1 MGVQGLW
8 SLLGPVAR
16 PTRLESLRNKRIAV
30 DASIWIHQFMRT
42 MRDNEGNELRNGH
55 LLGFFRRLCKLLFFD
70 IKPVFVFDGGAP
82 TLKRITI
89 RDRRKRREG
98 LQRNQKVTA
107 RKILRAQLKC
117 KLLLEKEKKL
127 HGESITQ
134 QQQEVSL
141 PVSKQPLD
149 PYQLPPQPQSN
160 SKLDTRFSTEQE
172 LKSFVNQID
181 HADIDIDSE
190 RFQSLPTEVQY
201 ELIQD
206 LKIKSRQTS
215 FHHVEQMASADPLRF
230 SKQQIELLQY
240 RNQIMQRALQVNNV
254 SSGTAEV
261 APTRVAGERG
271 RQYVLYKNEDASK
284 GLGWSLPGAT
294 ADAPVDLD
302 SSQTSDLEQSNGIY
316 PNTDKSQIT
325 NQTSDLEQTTYQTSD
340 LEPTHIIYQNSELAQ
355 TTYKNINPSNITNQT
370 SDLEEHNQTA
380 DIYQAPD
387 QTINLGKPEQTSDA
401 VKNAIQSNPRLAALA
416 YKLLHGE
423 EEENKENRAPDTYQE
438 EAFEEVEP
446 TLMNDIR
453 AYADDDEALDSVL
466 SLMYRNETDEIV
478 PQNNQILHNQ
488 VEMDPYDNGAELKVT
503 DELDLDVHQFY
514 NLWVSRMPDSYVYL
528 YSDGEQHLYLIRDMI
543 EEEDIDVLRDKLRL
557 MRKRYG
563 KTKETDLLA
572 LESYR
577 FIITFIKSVIEWNL
591 KNFGSQS
598 DEEFEQVYDGSHLL
612 QPIHQNGTDNDDLLQ
627 TVDNNMA
634 GDGDL
639 FQYEGQSIVLT
650 DDEEDI
656 QFIESSIEEEVNR
669 FLEEEDQEKE
679 QEGSKYEETSQVD
692 QYNYQSVNIDIRE
705 SLLSG
710 LTNISQSQKED
721 DDVDSEHTNT
731 EQASSVSIDPATTT
745 NDILDKAYDSED
757 EQKNDILID
766 PTTEDPTA
774 DALDKGY
781 NSEDGLMEEVEAEDE
796 EYAKFL
802 SDISKKDLDHVRTE
816 LNNDMQQLYHQ
827 QKKDL
832 GNSDQITDQMVQDIQ
847 HLLELFGVPFV
858 ASPMEA
864 EAQCAELEKLGL
876 IDGTVTD
883 DSDAFLFGSS
893 LVYKNMFNQQRLVEC
908 YQKQDIEKEMALNRK
923 KLIQL
928 GFLLGTDYTE
938 GIAGVG
944 PVAAMEILHEFSA
957 GDDDEEDLKV
967 PLQKFKQW
975 YEGLVDTT
983 PFQKK
988 FRSKHDVLE
997 IPEDF
1002 PNPLVVD
1009 AYYHP
1014 TVDKSEQKFEWGQPQ
1029 LDSLRVYLTGAFSWS
1044 EEKVDQV
1051 LLPVLREMNSKKS
1064 NTANQPS
1071 IETYYKANKTVSSA
1085 QRQHSSKR
1093 VRSVVDEWKS
1103 QKKRKP
1109 NSGR

>member
-1 MGVQGLW
+1 M
-8 SLLGPVAR
+8 
-16 PTRLESLRNKRIAV
+16 
-30 DASIWIHQFMRT
+30 
-42 MRDNEGNELRNGH
+42 
-55 LLGFFRRLCKLLFFD
+55 
-70 IKPVFVFDGGAP
+70 
-82 TLKRITI
+82 
-89 RDRRKRREG
+89 
-98 LQRNQKVTA
+98 
-107 RKILRAQLKC
+107 
-117 KLLLEKEKKL
+117 
-127 HGESITQ
+127 
-134 QQQEVSL
+134 
-141 PVSKQPLD
+141 D

-160 SKLDTRFSTEQE
+160 SKLDTRFSSEQE

-190 RFQSLPTEVQY
+190 HFQSLPTEVQY

-206 LKIKSRQTS
+206 LKMKSRQTS
-215 FHHVEQMASADPLRF
+215 FHRVEQMASVDPLQF

-240 RNQIMQRALQVNNV
+240 RNQMMQRALQVNNV

-271 RQYVLYKNEDASK
+271 RQYVLYKNEDVSQ

-302 SSQTSDLEQSNGIY
+302 SSQTSDLEQSNGTY
-316 PNTDKSQIT
+316 ANTDKSQIT
-325 NQTSDLEQTTYQTSD
+325 NRTSDLEQTAYRTSD
-340 LEPTHIIYQNSELAQ
+340 LEQAHITYQNSELAQ
-355 TTYKNINPSNITNQT
+355 TTYTNTNPSNITYQT

-380 DIYQAPD
+380 DTYQAPD
-387 QTINLGKPEQTSDA
+387 QTINLGQREQPSDA

-416 YKLLHGE
+416 HKLLHGE
-423 EEENKENRAPDTYQE
+423 EEEDKENRAPDTYQE
-438 EAFEEVEP
+438 EAFEEVTYQEEVFEEVEP
-446 TLMNDIR
+446 TLINDIR
-453 AYADDDEALDSVL
+453 AYADDDEALNSVL
-466 SLMYRNETDEIV
+466 SLMYQNETDEVV
-478 PQNNQILHNQ
+478 PQNNQIMRNQ
-488 VEMDPYDNGAELKVT
+488 VEMDPYDNGAELIVT
-503 DELDLDVHQFY
+503 DEFDLDMYQFY

-528 YSDGEQHLYLIRDMI
+528 YSRDQQHLYLIRDMI
-543 EEEDIDVLRDKLRL
+543 EEEDIDVLRDRLRL

-563 KTKETDLLA
+563 KTKETDFLA

-591 KNFGSQS
+591 RNYGSQT
-598 DEEFEQVYDGSHLL
+598 DEELEQVYADGHLL
-612 QPIHQNGTDNDDLLQ
+612 QPIHQNGTDNGDLLQ
-627 TVDNNMA
+627 TVDHNMTD
-634 GDGDL
+634 DGDL
-639 FQYEGQSIVLT
+639 HQYEDQSIVLT
-650 DDEEDI
+650 DDEEGI
-656 QFIESSIEEEVNR
+656 LFAESSLEEEVNR
-669 FLEEEDQEKE
+669 FLEEEQDKE
-679 QEGSKYEETSQVD
+679 EEEVQCKETSQVD
-692 QYNYQSVNIDIRE
+692 QYNHQSVNIDIRE
-705 SLLSG
+705 SLLRG
-710 LTNISQSQKED
+710 LTDISQSQKED
-721 DDVDSEHTNT
+721 DDVDSEHTDT

-745 NDILDKAYDSED
+745 NDIFDEAYNSED
-757 EQKNDILID
+757 EEKIDILID

-774 DALDKGY
+774 DALGKGY
-781 NSEDGLMEEVEAEDE
+781 NSEDELMEEVEAEDE
-796 EYAKFL
+796 EYAKFI

-893 LVYKNMFNQQRLVEC
+893 RVYKNMFNQQRLVEC
-908 YQKQDIEKEMALNRK
+908 YQQQDIEKEMALSRK

-944 PVAAMEILHEFSA
+944 PVAAMEILHEFSS
-957 GDDDEEDLKV
+957 GDDAEEDLKV

-997 IPEDF
+997 IPDDF

-1029 LDSLRVYLTGAFSWS
+1029 LDSLRVYLTGAFAWS

-1051 LLPVLREMNSKKS
+1051 LLPVLREMNSKKVIC
-1064 NTANQPS
+1064 NFC
-1071 IETYYKANKTVSSA
+1071 VFFF
-1085 QRQHSSKR
+1085 
-1093 VRSVVDEWKS
+1093 
-1103 QKKRKP
+1103 
-1109 NSGR
+1109 SGVIVCNLFITER

>member
-82 TLKRITI
+82 ALKRITI

-98 LQRNQKVTA
+98 LQRNLKVTA
-107 RKILRAQLKC
+107 RKILRTQLKC

-134 QQQEVSL
+134 QEEVVSL
-141 PVSKQPLD
+141 PVSKQPMD

-181 HADIDIDSE
+181 HRDIDIDSE
-190 RFQSLPTEVQY
+190 SFQSLPTELQY

-206 LKIKSRQTS
+206 LRIKSRQTS
-215 FHHVEQMASADPLRF
+215 FHRVEQMASSDPLQF

-240 RNQIMQRALQVNNV
+240 RNQMMQRALQVNNV

-261 APTRVAGERG
+261 APVRVAGERG
-271 RQYVLYKNEDASK
+271 RQYVLYKNEDVSQ

-294 ADAPVDLD
+294 VDAPVELD
-302 SSQTSDLEQSNGIY
+302 SSQTTELDQSNVIKQNTDRSQIKNQTPDLDQAHITYQNTDLEQY
-316 PNTDKSQIT
+316 ENTDQAHIT
-325 NQTSDLEQTTYQTSD
+325 CQNTDLSNNTYQTS
-340 LEPTHIIYQNSELAQ
+340 
-355 TTYKNINPSNITNQT
+355 NIEQ
-370 SDLEEHNQTA
+370 HNQTA
-380 DIYQAPD
+380 DVYQAPD
-387 QTINLGKPEQTSDA
+387 QTIDLGQPDQTSDA
-401 VKNAIQSNPRLAALA
+401 VMDAIQSNPKLAALA
-416 YKLLHGE
+416 YKLLNGE
-423 EEENKENRAPDTYQE
+423 EKEDKENQVPDMYQTE
-438 EAFEEVEP
+438 PYETETFEEVEP
-446 TLMNDIR
+446 TLINDIR
-453 AYADDDEALDSVL
+453 AYADDDEALNSVL
-466 SLMYRNETDEIV
+466 SLMY
-478 PQNNQILHNQ
+478 QNGSDRIMDNK
-488 VEMDPYDNGAELKVT
+488 VEMEQHNDNTQSIVT
-503 DELDLDVHQFY
+503 DELDLDVRQFY
-514 NLWVSRMPDSYVYL
+514 NLWVSRMPDAYVYL
-528 YSDGEQHLYLIRDMI
+528 YSDGGQHLYLIRDMI
-543 EEEDIDVLRDKLRL
+543 EEDDIDVLRDKLRL

-563 KTKETDLLA
+563 KTKETDLVA

-577 FIITFIKSVIEWNL
+577 FIIAFIKSVIEWNL
-591 KNFGSQS
+591 RNFESQS
-598 DEEFEQVYDGSHLL
+598 DEEFEQVYDPDFL
-612 QPIHQNGTDNDDLLQ
+612 QAVHQNGTENGDLLES
-627 TVDNNMA
+627 VD
-634 GDGDL
+634 
-639 FQYEGQSIVLT
+639 QSIVLT

-656 QFIESSIEEEVNR
+656 QFAEPS
-669 FLEEEDQEKE
+669 LEEEEIQFVEDE
-679 QEGSKYEETSQVD
+679 QEEVQHEETSQV
-692 QYNYQSVNIDIRE
+692 NQSNQQQVNIDIRD
-705 SLLSG
+705 SLLRG
-710 LTNISQSQKED
+710 LTDTSQSQKED
-721 DDVDSEHTNT
+721 DNVDNVPAVT
-731 EQASSVSIDPATTT
+731 EQNNVSTDPTTT
-745 NDILDKAYDSED
+745 AIANDISDKGYNSED
-757 EQKNDILID
+757 EQKTDALID
-766 PTTEDPTA
+766 PTTDGPTP
-774 DALDKGY
+774 DTLDKGY
-781 NSEDGLMEEVEAEDE
+781 NSEDELMEEIEAEDE
-796 EYAKFL
+796 EYAKFI
-802 SDISKKDLDHVRTE
+802 SDISSKDIDHVRTE

-832 GNSDQITDQMVQDIQ
+832 GNSDQMTDQMVQDIQ
-847 HLLELFGVPFV
+847 HLLQLFGVPFLV
-858 ASPMEA
+858 SPMEA

-893 LVYKNMFNQQRLVEC
+893 RVYKNMFNQQRLVEC
-908 YQKQDIEKEMALNRK
+908 YQKQDIEREMALSRK

-944 PVAAMEILHEFSA
+944 PVAAMEVLHEFSA
-957 GDDDEEDLKV
+957 GDDDEEELQV

-975 YEGLVDTT
+975 YDGLVDTT

-988 FRSKHDVLE
+988 FRNKHDALD
-997 IPEDF
+997 IPDDF
-1002 PNPLVVD
+1002 PNPLVID

-1029 LDSLRVYLTGAFSWS
+1029 LDSLRVFLTGAFAWS

-1064 NTANQPS
+1064 NNDDQPTIDNYYRAN
-1071 IETYYKANKTVSSA
+1071 ETVSSA
-1085 QRQHSSKR
+1085 QKQHSSKR
-1093 VRSVVDEWKS
+1093 VRSVVNEWKS

-1109 NSGR
+1109 NSGH